1 MDGIIG
7 HAGNAQIRSVLSIV
21 ANSHLKNERHF
32 DSKKAHGASSRT
44 GADRRWTMKDITGL
58 SKRLKNLE
66 RTISLSL
73 LEKKTENFRVLD
85 AEGFDRFKWRYD
97 CCD

>member
-44 GADRRWTMKDITGL
+44 GADRRWTMKAIQ
-58 SKRLKNLE
+58 S
-66 RTISLSL
+66 SLSMRAEICL
-73 LEKKTENFRVLD
+73 LLRLSD
-85 AEGFDRFKWRYD
+85 PS
-97 CCD
+97 